1 METNGGNPPLTSDSH
16 DLSKTLK
23 TVTGPPGAV
32 YTVDRAFEC
41 LCCVVRVYILC
52 IRMQHSGQ
60 QQAGQQLAPGSG
72 GESRSQSSRVLWIVV
87 FKNAGP
93 ATFAGSQPVTEVPRC
108 ERAKPCNRKPG
119 NCRIATPATR
129 QLGSRPESHVDSDWA
144 SG

>member
-1 METNGGNPPLTSDSH
+1 MVLRIDRLDSH

-32 YTVDRAFEC
+32 YT
-41 LCCVVRVYILC
+41 
-52 IRMQHSGQ
+52 HSGQ

-72 GESRSQSSRVLWIVV
+72 GESRSQSSRVWWIVV

-119 NCRIATPATR
+119 DCRIATPATR